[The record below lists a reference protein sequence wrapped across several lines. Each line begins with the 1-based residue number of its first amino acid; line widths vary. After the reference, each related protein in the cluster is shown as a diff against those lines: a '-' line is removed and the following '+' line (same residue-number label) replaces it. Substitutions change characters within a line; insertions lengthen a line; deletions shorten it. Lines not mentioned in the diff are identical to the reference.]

1 MKGKRKELK
10 TRKGRGKKKN
20 FDKAKDKNLYQV
32 FIELIYLNF
41 DLRQNI
47 FILESHMIQRTNCIF
62 TTVKLVDTEIPLW
75 IRKLVDT
82 EIPLC
87 LWSRFP
93 QFLLQEVSLSPGADD
108 PSDESTEGQWLCNTM
123 SQHLRHSP
131 HLMPSCIISSPHLI
145 RRRGLSTVQ
154 EEVSLKG
161 ERLLVHITFVTICY
175 NSFILLGVVIL
186 NL

>member
-108 PSDESTEGQWLCNTM
+108 PSDESTEVNGCATLCHSTYAI
-123 SQHLRHSP
+123 HLTSCHHVSFH
-131 HLMPSCIISSPHLI
+131 HLTSS
-145 RRRGLSTVQ
+145 G
-154 EEVSLKG
+154 EEG
-161 ERLLVHITFVTICY
+161 
-175 NSFILLGVVIL
+175 
-186 NL
+186 